1 MNPDVI
7 TLNNGVALPRIGYG
21 VFRMTDAE
29 MAQINTLDT
38 GHSCFGSRDTAEKV
52 HAFLD
57 AACAYQV

>member
-1 MNPDVI
+1 
-7 TLNNGVALPRIGYG
+7 
-21 VFRMTDAE
+21 MTDAE
-29 MAQINTLDT
+29 MQQIAALDT

>member
-7 TLNNGVALPRIGYG
+7 TLNNGVTLPRIGYG

-29 MAQINTLDT
+29 MQQIAALDT
-38 GHSCFGSRDTAEKV
+38 GHSRFGSRDTAEKV

>member
-1 MNPDVI
+1 MKENLDI
-7 TLNNGVALPRIGYG
+7 FDFAL
-21 VFRMTDAE
+21 TDAE